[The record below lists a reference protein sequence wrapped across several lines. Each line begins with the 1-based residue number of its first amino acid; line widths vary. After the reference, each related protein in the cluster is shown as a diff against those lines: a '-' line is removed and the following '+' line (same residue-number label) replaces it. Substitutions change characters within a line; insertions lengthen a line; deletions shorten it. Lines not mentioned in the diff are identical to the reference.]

1 MLKCAV
7 MLFPNPIVSD
17 QVTEAFKR
25 AEDKL
30 PPDGRGR
37 ALKAHFFRGERGD
50 VSTVCI
56 VAYRALSSVEQQ
68 RIYMRIS
75 PFGVKAMYEE
85 DHALAMEFDDLP
97 A

>member
-7 MLFPNPIVSD
+7 MLFPDPISSD
-17 QVTEAFKR
+17 QVAAAFRR

-37 ALKAHFFRGERGD
+37 PLKAHFFRGERGD
-50 VSTVCI
+50 VTTVCI
-56 VAYRALSSVEQQ
+56 VAYRALTRGEQEK
-68 RIYMRIS
+68 IYLKIS
-75 PFGVKAMYEE
+75 PFGIQAMYEE
-85 DHALAMEFDDLP
+85 DVALAMEFADLP